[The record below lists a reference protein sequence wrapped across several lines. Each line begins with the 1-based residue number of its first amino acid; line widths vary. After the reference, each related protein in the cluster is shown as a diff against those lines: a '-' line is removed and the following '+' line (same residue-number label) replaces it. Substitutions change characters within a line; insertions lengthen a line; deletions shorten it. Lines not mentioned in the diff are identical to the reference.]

1 MTRAR
6 GLAGFA
12 SAISGP
18 VNSTDLNVGVLT
30 ATNVTVG
37 GTITYEDV
45 SNVDSV
51 GIITA
56 RAGIRVTGGNV
67 GINETSPGERL
78 QIDGNIRLSSTSQYF
93 KFTAGNSHQS
103 GLLAIDNDS
112 NNRAGVNFQ
121 GVASNQTT
129 AITFSTSDTVSTMAE
144 RMRIDNEGKIG
155 IGTVTPLQT
164 VHVQGGGIGVYNNDQ
179 TKIALLGED
188 GNLEL
193 KRPDGGYIDFG
204 DSISDDYDARIKLE
218 SDGEL
223 IFSTGGAPTTK
234 RLGITS
240 TGSVGINTDPTELFE
255 ILLSDSTGSR
265 IHTDLAGS
273 GNKFTSWVID
283 AGISQNDSRSEV
295 DFNHGGTSYGTLY
308 TSYNTSSNTATS
320 LTLRSL
326 SSDTHI
332 TISPDSTARAQFA
345 TDGALYLGTT
355 IGNGASADAGVVK
368 ARGYNCKQGYGN
380 GITGNQFNIHWT
392 GSVPQLW
399 IDTTNVGTISVSSDY
414 RVKDNVVSITSTC
427 IDRIKQLRPVQY
439 EYTNYGDLF
448 TADGVTREGFIAHEV
463 QEVIPSGAAGV
474 KDDPNEI
481 QSLKVDAI
489 LSVTVKALQEAI
501 AKIETLETKVAAL
514 EGN

>member
-18 VNSTDLNVGVLT
+18 VNSTDVFVGVLT
-30 ATNVTVG
+30 ATSLTVNGSASIG
-37 GTITYEDV
+37 GTVTYEDV
-45 SNVDSV
+45 TNVDSV
-51 GIITA
+51 GVITA
-56 RAGIRVTGGNV
+56 
-67 GINETSPGERL
+67 
-78 QIDGNIRLSSTSQYF
+78 
-93 KFTAGNSHQS
+93 QS
-103 GLLAIDNDS
+103 GVHFGTAAAGTLVIG
-112 NNRAGVNFQ
+112 NNTG
-121 GVASNQTT
+121 
-129 AITFSTSDTVSTMAE
+129 
-144 RMRIDNEGKIG
+144 IG
-155 IGTVTPLQT
+155 IGTVSPLHKI
-164 VHVQGGGIGVYNNDQ
+164 HVQDGGIAVYNTEQ
-179 TKIALLGED
+179 TKIAMLGED

-193 KRPDGGYIDFG
+193 KRPDGGYIDLG
-204 DSISDDYDARIKLE
+204 DSTSDDYDARIKLE

-223 IFSTGGAPTTK
+223 TIVTGGSGTPK

-240 TGSVGINTDPTELFE
+240 TGNVGINTDPTEKFE
-255 ILLSDSTGSR
+255 MVVNQTLGSR
-265 IHTDLAGS
+265 IHTNLAGS
-273 GNKFTSWVID
+273 GSKFLSWVID
-283 AGISQNDSRSEV
+283 GGIGTNDSRAEV
-295 DFNHGGTSYGTLY
+295 DFNHGGTTYGTLY
-308 TSYNTSSNTATS
+308 TGYSTSSNTATS
-320 LTLRSL
+320 FVLRSL
-326 SSDTHI
+326 NADTHI
-332 TISPDSTARAQFA
+332 SIAPNSTTRAIFG
-345 TDGALYLGTT
+345 TDGALYMGYTV
-355 IGNGASADAGVVK
+355 GSGSAQDEGIVK
-368 ARGYNCKQGYGN
+368 ARGYNTKQGIDNSLGN
-380 GITGNQFNIHWT
+380 NNFNIFWT

-439 EYTNYGDLF
+439 EYTNYGSLF

-463 QEVIPSGAAGV
+463 QEVIPSGAEGV